1 MSKHTQGR
9 LVVLN
14 SFLVPVAHADRKIGG
29 SSDPKR
35 DHDEYAHYI
44 ADVKGKRD
52 YHNSEANARRLAAA
66 WNACEGMT
74 TKAIEALAG
83 IGSLG
88 ELKASELDSAN
99 ALLREILDGFDK
111 IADEMI
117 AEGEVIE
124 WEGLVAAQKIRNH
137 LAGKAKEA
145 IK

>member
-9 LVVLN
+9 LVILN
-14 SFLVPVAHADRKIGG
+14 SFLVPVAHADRKLGG

-74 TKAIEALAG
+74 TEAIEALSG
-83 IGSLG
+83 IGSLAD
-88 ELKASELDSAN
+88 LKARELDTAN

-111 IADEMI
+111 VSDEMI
-117 AEGEVIE
+117 AAGEVIE

-137 LAGKAKEA
+137 LAGKAKGE